1 MLTFRKTFF
10 WLISFPEIL
19 FGAISWIL
27 FCNFAVSS
35 LVQNKSVLTKEK
47 NKNLV
52 LVLYLILTYLVLK
65 RADTA
70 KLKNGTQEIAIHPG
84 HKKVEFSRVP
94 MKSSLLPKTVWE
106 QELNSKKWK
115 KQSFLQKLICLTNAF
130 QNAFQILLL
139 DKLWRMLLSEI
150 FGR

>member
-19 FGAISWIL
+19 FGAISWVL

-35 LVQNKSVLTKEK
+35 LVQNKSVLTKEQEQES
-47 NKNLV
+47 
-52 LVLYLILTYLVLK
+52 LTYLVLK

-70 KLKNGTQEIAIHPG
+70 NLKNGTQEIAIHPG

-94 MKSSLLPKTVWE
+94 MESSLLPKTVWE
-106 QELNSKKWK
+106 QEVNSKKWK
-115 KQSFLQKLICLTNAF
+115 KQSFLQKLIYLTNAF

-139 DKLWRMLLSEI
+139 DKLWWMLLSEI